1 MLYFRSHQVDHVRH
15 ARARGIKSI
24 VGIGSWDHLTTK
36 GLIHEVPDRVLVWNE
51 AQKQEAIDL
60 HGVPGDRV
68 IVTGSQAYDH
78 WFDMRPSVD
87 REAFCARVGLDAAR
101 PILLYLCS
109 SSFIA
114 PYEVGF
120 VRSWM
125 AAIRSSTDPWV
136 RSVGL
141 LVRPHPQ
148 NAEQWQTVDLP
159 SEFEN
164 VSVWPKAG
172 MNPIGGAARHEYFD
186 SMYHAEA
193 VVGVN
198 TSGMIESGIIGRPVY
213 AVQVTEFAATQD
225 GTLHFQHLKNVDG
238 GLLHLAGTLDEHV
251 AQLARLPADG
261 EAEPAAG
268 AAVHQAIRAPARPRR
283 GRRRRAWWRQSKS
296 LPPRPA
302 LAPVAAPAGARSM
315 RILLAPVAVIA
326 DAHHDGP
333 GEADVPSSSTGLRPV
348 RLVARA
354 VYSRVVYGLRFLRRL
369 PRLVLRLAA
378 GALRLFVLRPARWA
392 RHRAKTAPPRLP
404 GVAQGRNTRDGRDA
418 VTMRLLFSMRHLGS
432 LRMYESV
439 LRQLA
444 ARGHSIDI
452 LAKRR
457 DVPGTPRRRKPC
469 CPTCRRSGGSGRTR
483 TSRRG
488 SDRWR
493 RAPHLARLPALL
505 AGRATPARRDWP
517 SVSPSGCP
525 PCCCGCRTGRVF
537 RSPRG
542 LRLLAAA
549 LRKVEQAL
557 PRQPELDALM
567 REHRPDV
574 VLLTPLLRL
583 GSSQIEV
590 LRSARAHGARTGLC
604 VASWDHLSSK
614 ARIAELPDRVF
625 VWNETQK
632 HEAVELHGVPEA
644 SVVVT
649 GAQCY
654 DEWYERRT
662 GADARGVLRHAGPAR
677 RPAAHSLRL
686 LGVLLATAHRGRVRA
701 PLDRRHPRER
711 RPGAALGRDPGASPP
726 AASRRVERRAA
737 RPICRT

>member
-1 MLYFRSHQVDHVRH
+1 VKILFSTSSYGFLRNFQSSIRRLAEQGHDIHLLAERSDTVDGQKMADALVAEHPDRITASFLRSSRHRLWYTLGTGLRAALDYWRYLDPRWDASPKLRARAASMAPGFAGHLLEWPLVGSRSSLTLLSRLFHAVDRRLPPPAEIAEVFERERPDLLLLTPLLYFRSHQVDHVRY

-60 HGVPGDRV
+60 HTVPGDRV

-87 REAFCARVGLDAAR
+87 RQAFCARVGLDAAR

-114 PYEVGF
+114 PYEAGF
-120 VRSWM
+120 VRSWV

-238 GLLHLAGTLDEHV
+238 GLLHLANTLDEHV
-251 AQLARLPADG
+251 AQLARLPVDG
-261 EAEPAAG
+261 EAGREQVRRFIKGFVRPHGLDVAATPRVVAAVEEFAAG
-268 AAVHQAIRAPARPRR
+268 
-283 GRRRRAWWRQSKS
+283 
-296 LPPRPA
+296 PA
-302 LAPVAAPAGARSM
+302 LAPVAAPAGARVM
-315 RILLAPVAVIA
+315 RMLLAPVAVILTLTML
-326 DAHHDGP
+326 DPVKRTSVILHW
-333 GEADVPSSSTGLRPV
+333 LRPV

-354 VYSRVVYGLRFLRRL
+354 VYSRVVYGLRFLRRV

-392 RHRAKTAPPRLP
+392 RHRAKTALHAFLVWRK
-404 GVAQGRNTRDGRDA
+404 GETR
-418 VTMRLLFSMRHLGS
+418 
-432 LRMYESV
+432 
-439 LRQLA
+439 
-444 ARGHSIDI
+444 
-452 LAKRR
+452 
-457 DVPGTPRRRKPC
+457 GT
-469 CPTCRRSGGSGRTR
+469 G
-483 TSRRG
+483 
-488 SDRWR
+488 
-493 RAPHLARLPALL
+493 
-505 AGRATPARRDWP
+505 
-517 SVSPSGCP
+517 
-525 PCCCGCRTGRVF
+525 
-537 RSPRG
+537 
-542 LRLLAAA
+542 
-549 LRKVEQAL
+549 
-557 PRQPELDALM
+557 
-567 REHRPDV
+567 
-574 VLLTPLLRL
+574 
-583 GSSQIEV
+583 
-590 LRSARAHGARTGLC
+590 
-604 VASWDHLSSK
+604 
-614 ARIAELPDRVF
+614 
-625 VWNETQK
+625 ET
-632 HEAVELHGVPEA
+632 L
-644 SVVVT
+644 
-649 GAQCY
+649 
-654 DEWYERRT
+654 
-662 GADARGVLRHAGPAR
+662 
-677 RPAAHSLRL
+677 
-686 LGVLLATAHRGRVRA
+686 
-701 PLDRRHPRER
+701 
-711 RPGAALGRDPGASPP
+711 
-726 AASRRVERRAA
+726 
-737 RPICRT
+737 